1 MVDGAEANEL
11 ASFPPKVPC
20 RDVVLSHK
28 RVRDMCSQ
36 GFLQYPCGR
45 ACRLTGVCAYRAVK
59 NLKWIAGGTYTGEA
73 LQFTKD
79 NLLRRFTSDKRVAIV
94 ITDGRS
100 DTLRDPTPLNSLC
113 DVTPVRAQGK
123 HPACREL
130 PHSSCASK

>member
-1 MVDGAEANEL
+1 MGGAEAKEL
-11 ASFPPKVPC
+11 ANFPPKALC
-20 RDVVLSHK
+20 RNVALPRKH
-28 RVRDMCSQ
+28 VRDTCFQ
-36 GFLQYPCGR
+36 GLLQYPWSR
-45 ACRLTGVCAYRAVK
+45 ACRLTGVCACRAVK

-113 DVTPVRAQGK
+113 DVTPVRAQGR
-123 HPACREL
+123 HLVCRE
-130 PHSSCASK
+130 PQHSSCALE